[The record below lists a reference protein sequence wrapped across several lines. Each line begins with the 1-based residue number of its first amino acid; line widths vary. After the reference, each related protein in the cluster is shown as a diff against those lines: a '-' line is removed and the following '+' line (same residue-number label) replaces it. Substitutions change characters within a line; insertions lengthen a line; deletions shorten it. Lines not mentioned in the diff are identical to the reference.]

1 MQVIRGTCILALAV
15 LVGEPAWGQERTA
28 DVEGQKLAQSIRSAN
43 ESFFASTTAEQRL
56 AQATPSASASPN
68 ETASSAHPATR
79 LEEMTVTDRRST
91 QAASSET
98 IRARDFELR
107 PHTTSQEILN
117 NLPGF

>member
-1 MQVIRGTCILALAV
+1 MQVIRGTCVLALAV
-15 LVGEPAWGQERTA
+15 LVCGSAWGQERTA

-79 LEEMTVTDRRST
+79 LEEMTVTDRALHKPR
-91 QAASSET
+91 
-98 IRARDFELR
+98 R
-107 PHTTSQEILN
+107 PKRFALVTLSCDRIPRRKKFSITF
-117 NLPGF
+117 PV